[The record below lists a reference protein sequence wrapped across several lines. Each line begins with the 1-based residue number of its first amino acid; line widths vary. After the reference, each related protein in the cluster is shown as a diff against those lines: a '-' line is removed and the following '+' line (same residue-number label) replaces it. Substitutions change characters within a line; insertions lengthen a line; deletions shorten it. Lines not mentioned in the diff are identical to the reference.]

1 MKSKMK
7 KLLSVWLV
15 VCTLLSLFSVNLT
28 ATAVDTATQK
38 ATSNATPAV
47 EIVSFMR
54 GAQEDLRSSELLE
67 ARLTGYDGN
76 AQELT
81 YKWEN
86 NLSTYL
92 YVYNSHN
99 MDYAN
104 NTDNEVEIY
113 NKRISSSPD
122 MQGRSYKD
130 SFTGKGYRWASVY
143 GSNTSGTGSSAMG
156 FNAAY
161 IGAITVTV
169 YDANGSHSSY

>member
-104 NTDNEVEIY
+104 NTDNEVEI
-113 NKRISSSPD
+113 
-122 MQGRSYKD
+122 
-130 SFTGKGYRWASVY
+130 
-143 GSNTSGTGSSAMG
+143 
-156 FNAAY
+156 
-161 IGAITVTV
+161 
-169 YDANGSHSSY
+169 